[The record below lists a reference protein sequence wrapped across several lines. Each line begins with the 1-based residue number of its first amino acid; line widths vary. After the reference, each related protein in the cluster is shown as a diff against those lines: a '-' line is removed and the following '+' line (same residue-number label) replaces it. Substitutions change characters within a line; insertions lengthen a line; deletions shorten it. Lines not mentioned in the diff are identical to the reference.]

1 VAFVDSA
8 VAPLTRD
15 DRLTVALSVLVA
27 VAAVRVF
34 HRTSGIDRAAAAPAL
49 LAALTF
55 AGILSLGA
63 AVRLAGADADR
74 LVLWAYDLTIAG
86 LATILFVDLLR
97 ARWPEAV
104 LRGLV
109 VDLGDLHDSRTL
121 QRRLARAL
129 GDPTLAV
136 GIWDGER
143 GVYLDEDSV
152 PVKQPVA
159 GSGRAS
165 TRIDDDGTPL
175 ALLVHDEVVAG
186 GAALLASVAAVA
198 RVAVAN
204 ASLEQRIEEQGR
216 EVAASRRRLVEAADG
231 ERRVLQL
238 TLARGPE
245 RRLRHVSTLLARTDL
260 PAGDLLRREV
270 DGAIAELGEL
280 ANGVRPAELDRGLRP
295 ALAALARRSTLE
307 VSVRVQADRLP
318 ETVEAAAFF
327 VCSEALANAAKHAE
341 AQTAWVD
348 ATEGS
353 ARLRITVSD
362 DGVGGADANGA
373 GLRGLADRVEAL
385 GGRFTVTSTR
395 GAGTQVI
402 AEVPCKSR

>member
-1 VAFVDSA
+1 
-8 VAPLTRD
+8 
-15 DRLTVALSVLVA
+15 
-27 VAAVRVF
+27 
-34 HRTSGIDRAAAAPAL
+34 
-49 LAALTF
+49 
-55 AGILSLGA
+55 
-63 AVRLAGADADR
+63 
-74 LVLWAYDLTIAG
+74 
-86 LATILFVDLLR
+86 
-97 ARWPEAV
+97 
-104 LRGLV
+104 
-109 VDLGDLHDSRTL
+109 
-121 QRRLARAL
+121 
-129 GDPTLAV
+129 
-136 GIWDGER
+136 
-143 GVYLDEDSV
+143 
-152 PVKQPVA
+152 
-159 GSGRAS
+159 
-165 TRIDDDGTPL
+165 
-175 ALLVHDEVVAG
+175 
-186 GAALLASVAAVA
+186 
-198 RVAVAN
+198 
-204 ASLEQRIEEQGR
+204 
-216 EVAASRRRLVEAADG
+216 
-231 ERRVLQL
+231 
-238 TLARGPE
+238 
-245 RRLRHVSTLLARTDL
+245 
-260 PAGDLLRREV
+260 LRREV